1 MPFRKGPLF
10 QGRGRGQQSVWKS
23 PNFYQGKGQERGK
36 HSFSFHKTDNRN
48 TSLPIFKGT
57 SNGKVSFFS
66 ECGFKYHPSR
76 ESRGVHRKLES
87 SDTGLSNFKHDQG
100 IQNSLCIK
108 TSSSKYSFPSKS
120 GGGGKFASG
129 SRYPSN
135 ASQRCNKGSRIHTG
149 PISQLNFSSAKK
161 GFRTETCNKSK
172 KVEQLYPIPP
182 FQNGE
187 CFSSEGNT
195 SERGPYVQ
203 NRPQRC
209 ILFSSSSS
217 RLTEICKVSVEGQA
231 ISIPLPVFWTGACTK
246 KFYQNNESSSS
257 SFEKTQYKVDN
268 IFRRHIDTSFM
279 SQRDGD
285 GEGHSNICPY
295 PSGLYNKFSKV
306 SCSTYP
312 QDQIFRGGS
321 RLNESKVES
330 SHGESGTNYSS
341 VRNSSGSRESY
352 DKRCHAIGRSTLFSS
367 HSSSSGAFTISS
379 NSKTTDTRVIFSEKL
394 RVFHKIVTR
403 GKGRTG
409 LVGSKSPP
417 VKWTTFPSSSTATNN
432 FNRCLQA
439 GLGSSLQG
447 LPDRGTVVSWGENV
461 AHKYSGVES
470 SKASTLLLSPY
481 VPINKINSL
490 ENRQYSSIDILEK
503 DGGGTHSRAL
513 TDLSKQI
520 WEYLL
525 SHKITITVEYLPGV
539 LNVEADTLSRNLKDS
554 SEWKLNKQVFL
565 DICRVR
571 GTPCTDLFASRLS
584 HQVPQYFSWKI
595 DPYSISADAFQA
607 CWTHLKGYA
616 FPPFSLI
623 GRVLWKVRADQS
635 TIVLITPAWKTQAW
649 YPQLLELSIKNPIM
663 IPQLP
668 FLLRNP
674 QGQAH
679 PLVKNQSLRLVP
691 WTVSGVS
698 CKQKEYQKKLPTLS
712 FPQEETARSLIT
724 NRPGESGLAGVLREK
739 YIPFDVL

>member
-1 MPFRKGPLF
+1 MSTSSKVHEILKDQSSSMDSVDNKLLFGEDFEANLLKESKALKKSESLFTGLSNKSSTSSSSTSWSAGKLPFRKGPLF

-66 ECGFKYHPSR
+66 GCGFKYHPSR

-129 SRYPSN
+129 SRDPSN

-149 PISQLNFSSAKK
+149 PISQLNFPSAKK

-285 GEGHSNICPY
+285 GEGHSTHLGFTINFQKSVVQPTHKI
-295 PSGLYNKFSKV
+295 KFLGVEVDSMSLKL
-306 SCSTYP
+306 SLP
-312 QDQIFRGGS
+312 M
-321 RLNESKVES
+321 EKVEQIIAQCETLLAAERVTIRDVTRLVGRLS
-330 SHGESGTNYSS
+330 SAAIAVLPAPLQYRATQRQQILELSSQKNYESFIKLSPEVKEELVWW
-341 VRNSSGSRESY
+341 VRNLHLSN
-352 DKRCHAIGRSTLFSS
+352 GRLLLVPPPQLIISTDASKQGW
-367 HSSSSGAFTISS
+367 GAACKGYQTGGQWSAGE
-379 NSKTTDTRVIFSEKL
+379 KTLHINILELKAVKL
-394 RVFHKIVTR
+394 ALYCFHHM
-403 GKGRTG
+403 
-409 LVGSKSPP
+409 
-417 VKWTTFPSSSTATNN
+417 FPSIKSIHWRIDNI
-432 FNRCLQA
+432 
-439 GLGSSLQG
+439 
-447 LPDRGTVVSWGENV
+447 V
-461 AHKYSGVES
+461 ALTYLK
-470 SKASTLLLSPY
+470 KM
-481 VPINKINSL
+481 
-490 ENRQYSSIDILEK
+490 
-503 DGGGTHSRAL
+503 GGTHSRAL

-539 LNVEADTLSRNLKDS
+539 LNVEADTMSRNVKDS

-584 HQVPQYFSWKI
+584 HQVPHYFSWKI

-623 GRVLWKVRADQS
+623 SW
-635 TIVLITPAWKTQAW
+635 ITKRNSQVIFFYVA
-649 YPQLLELSIKNPIM
+649 LLSL
-663 IPQLP
+663 LATLHFF
-668 FLLRNP
+668 FLFFFIFNFI
-674 QGQAH
+674 
-679 PLVKNQSLRLVP
+679 
-691 WTVSGVS
+691 W
-698 CKQKEYQKKLPTLS
+698 
-712 FPQEETARSLIT
+712 
-724 NRPGESGLAGVLREK
+724 
-739 YIPFDVL
+739 